1 MAIKSKSEFLSYRV
15 FIFDLDNTIY
25 NEEEYLFQGYAA
37 IARFL
42 AGVSG
47 VINEEVFFQELKNIF
62 LMEGRSRL
70 FDKVVKKFHLDHSL
84 VSDCIRILHT
94 FEITD
99 KLKINLKIKLLLAEL
114 KRADKYIFI
123 LTNGNPT
130 QQKNKVK
137 NIEWGELIDY
147 FQVLYANEL
156 KPKPSSDGVEKILM
170 MTAGKKSEVVLIG
183 DSETD
188 RLCAENSGIVY
199 VDVTEL
205 SGEGLF

>member
-42 AGVSG
+42 ASASG

-62 LMEGRSRL
+62 LKEGRPGL
-70 FDKVVKKFHLDHSL
+70 FNKVIKKFHLDHSL

-94 FEITD
+94 VEITD
-99 KLKINLKIKLLLAEL
+99 KLKINPKIRLLLAEL
-114 KRADKYIFI
+114 KRAGKQI
-123 LTNGNPT
+123 
-130 QQKNKVK
+130 NKVK
-137 NIEWGELIDY
+137 NIDWGELVDY

-170 MTAGKKSEVVLIG
+170 MTAGKNSEVVLIG

-188 RLCAENSGIVY
+188 RLCAENSDIGY
-199 VDVTEL
+199 VDVIEL
-205 SGEGLF
+205 FENRLF

>member
-1 MAIKSKSEFLSYRV
+1 MVIKSKSEFLSYRV

-47 VINEEVFFQELKNIF
+47 VINEEAFFQELKNIF
-62 LMEGRSRL
+62 LKEGRTNL
-70 FDKVVKKFHLDHSL
+70 FNKVVKKFHLDHSL
-84 VSDCIRILHT
+84 VSDCISILHT

-99 KLKINLKIKLLLAEL
+99 KLKINLKIKPLLAEL
-114 KRADKYIFI
+114 KRANKHIFI

-156 KPKPSSDGVEKILM
+156 KPKPSPDGVEKILM

-188 RLCAENSGIVY
+188 RLCAENSGIGY

-205 SGEGLF
+205 QGEGLF